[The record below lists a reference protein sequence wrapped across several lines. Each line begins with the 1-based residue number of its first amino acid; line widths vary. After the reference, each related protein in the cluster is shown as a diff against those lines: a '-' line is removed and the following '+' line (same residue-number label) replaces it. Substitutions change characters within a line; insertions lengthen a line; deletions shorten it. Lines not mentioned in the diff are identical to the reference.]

1 MRVTLLHHT
10 YIQNTSWFI
19 HPTLATQKC
28 CQIQHAVLRTHPHMR
43 TERRPERRP
52 GSHALGGRR
61 RDAHD
66 GAMPDATWHAFER
79 WEPLVRCGRGSVMAP
94 LISLLECPHQVVVD
108 ADGPCTERNGRPL
121 LNVTAG
127 RYGTKRPAVTERNG
141 RPAQLPHHDLPRGDR
156 MTPSPTRS
164 STRAAAPARR
174 GPKHERPCMGAV
186 VGVGHGRW
194 PREMA
199 LTMALTSAPAT
210 ALKRASRRP
219 CRASPTPP
227 PPRLKTWESACPFLG
242 CRHP

>member
-1 MRVTLLHHT
+1 MTVRWPLEAAPVRPRRTAQQIGRRTVRRAGKGIEVSKSVSRVRRAGHSRSEGTNRTSQPNMRVTLLHHT

-121 LNVTAG
+121 RNVTAG
-127 RYGTKRPAVTERNG
+127 R
-141 RPAQLPHHDLPRGDR
+141 H
-156 MTPSPTRS
+156 S
-164 STRAAAPARR
+164 SRITISHAEI
-174 GPKHERPCMGAV
+174 G
-186 VGVGHGRW
+186 
-194 PREMA
+194 
-199 LTMALTSAPAT
+199 
-210 ALKRASRRP
+210 
-219 CRASPTPP
+219 
-227 PPRLKTWESACPFLG
+227 
-242 CRHP
+242 